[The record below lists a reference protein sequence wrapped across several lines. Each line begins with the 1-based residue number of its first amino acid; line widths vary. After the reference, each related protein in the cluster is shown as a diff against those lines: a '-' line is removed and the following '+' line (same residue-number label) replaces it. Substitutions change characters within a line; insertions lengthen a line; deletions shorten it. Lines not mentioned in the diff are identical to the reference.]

1 MTKTTS
7 FSLAPQYLWQPID
20 LLNGFQ
26 AGSQY
31 NLFSINMGETSNP
44 QVERE
49 ALKVVGSYGRQIGH
63 IQEALEVL
71 IKHVP
76 MSKLNADEKEALK
89 VLKRDIATVRRLK
102 QTYSE

>member
-7 FSLAPQYLWQPID
+7 LSLAPQYLFQPID

-49 ALKVVGSYGRQIGH
+49 ALRVVGSYGRQIGH

-71 IKHVP
+71 LKHVP
-76 MSKLNADEKEALK
+76 MGKLNGEEKEVLK
-89 VLKRDIATVRRLK
+89 VLKRDIASVRRIK
-102 QTYSE
+102 QKLED